1 MCNLNPFFLVES
13 SRCKSYSYGLR
24 SVIACYPSFIRFVQ
38 CLRRYH
44 DTKKWFPHL
53 VNAGKY
59 STTFFRET
67 FKAFYVLHFRECVVC
82 LFLAS
87 ICPELFEENVE
98 APFFF
103 SCCTVFLSSESA
115 ARHKWYETW
124 EVLYRHVA
132 SCLSYSSSSVMYTVI
147 ITIER
152 EIHFF
157 NLFLSALTQVAGF
170 TSYFLKVCITCSVNG
185 ILLFQS
191 NLIDMLLHLSLPR
204 HIRSLTS
211 TYSRLFY
218 PTLFSKHPLSLLET
232 CPYHRTP
239 LTLASPSKVSFKPS
253 QLISSWLLLFSMNLT
268 YTLLLSWLF

>member
-1 MCNLNPFFLVES
+1 MTL
-13 SRCKSYSYGLR
+13 KSG
-24 SVIACYPSFIRFVQ
+24 
-38 CLRRYH
+38 
-44 DTKKWFPHL
+44 FPIL
-53 VNAGKY
+53 
-59 STTFFRET
+59 SM
-67 FKAFYVLHFRECVVC
+67 
-82 LFLAS
+82 LAS
-87 ICPELFEENVE
+87 TQRLSFERHSKLFMFCISVSALFVCFLHLFALN
-98 APFFF
+98 FLRKMSKLLFF

-132 SCLSYSSSSVMYTVI
+132 SCLSYSASSVMYTVI

-170 TSYFLKVCITCSVNG
+170 TSYFLKVCITCSANG

-239 LTLASPSKVSFKPS
+239 LALDSPSKVSFKPS

-268 YTLLLSWLF
+268 